1 MNKLERYVFFPFPF
15 EPSSGGFYQN
25 ENSRLTRFGFPRQQ
39 KAEILRLR
47 LGLASYK
54 LKTGQTDLPLDQL
67 QMRPLPGLRRTQSL
81 TARSSSGLIS
91 PARRPVPTLR
101 PNGEQIA
108 RDSCEPRQHDS
119 GSQGTEAEQQRAGGS
134 DVDIEIIE
142 EPASDEA
149 APELPELPRQPF
161 LLGVN
166 TPRRQQHLDV
176 PMDDERLTSSAVR
189 GGVANAM
196 LSLSRS

>member
-1 MNKLERYVFFPFPF
+1 M
-15 EPSSGGFYQN
+15 
-25 ENSRLTRFGFPRQQ
+25 
-39 KAEILRLR
+39 
-47 LGLASYK
+47 GLASYK

-67 QMRPLPGLRRTQSL
+67 QMRPLPGLRRTPSF
-81 TARSSSGLIS
+81 TVRSSSDLTS
-91 PARRPVPTLR
+91 PARRPVPTPR
-101 PNGEQIA
+101 SNGQQSA
-108 RDSCEPRQHDS
+108 LDSSEPRQHDS
-119 GSQGTEAEQQRAGGS
+119 SSQGTEADEHRAGGS
-134 DVDIEIIE
+134 DVDIEIVE

-149 APELPELPRQPF
+149 APELPELPRRPS